1 MGSPK
6 TKQLGNQVKHP
17 LIILISF
24 LLLSSFVTSCDKKE
38 ETLYRWETSSG
49 IVWKRFGD
57 KDTHR
62 VYKGEWKNEKL
73 NGLGVMTYPDGH
85 KYVGEWKNGKYNGQ
99 GTFSWSNGNKYVGE
113 FKDGKQNGRGT
124 FTSPDG
130 IKYEGEFKDGERNG
144 QGTYTFPSGGKYVG
158 EWKDGRENG
167 QGKRTFPDGRKY
179 IGEFKG
185 GDPWN
190 GVEFNKDGNIIGKW
204 VNGVR
209 Q

>member
-1 MGSPK
+1 
-6 TKQLGNQVKHP
+6 VKHL

-62 VYKGEWKNEKL
+62 VYKGEWKNEKP

-99 GTFSWSNGNKYVGE
+99 GTYTWSNGNKYVGE

-124 FTSPDG
+124 FTWG
-130 IKYEGEFKDGERNG
+130 KGEWEGDM
-144 QGTYTFPSGGKYVG
+144 YVG
-158 EWKDGRENG
+158 EWKDGNQHGQGTYNDLVGGKYVGKWGNGVKHGQGTYTLPNGSKFVGQWREN
-167 QGKRTFPDGRKY
+167 KS
-179 IGEFKG
+179 
-185 GDPWN
+185 WN
-190 GVEFNKDGNIIGKW
+190 GKEYDKKGNIIGKY
-204 VNGVR
+204 VNGEI

>member
-1 MGSPK
+1 M
-6 TKQLGNQVKHP
+6 KHL

-113 FKDGKQNGRGT
+113 FKDGVRH
-124 FTSPDG
+124 
-130 IKYEGEFKDGERNG
+130 G
-144 QGTYTFPSGGKYVG
+144 QGTL
-158 EWKDGRENG
+158 
-167 QGKRTFPDGRKY
+167 TFPDGDKY
-179 IGEFKG
+179 SGPHK
-185 GDPWN
+185 
-190 GVEFNKDGNIIGKW
+190 
-204 VNGVR
+204 
-209 Q
+209 